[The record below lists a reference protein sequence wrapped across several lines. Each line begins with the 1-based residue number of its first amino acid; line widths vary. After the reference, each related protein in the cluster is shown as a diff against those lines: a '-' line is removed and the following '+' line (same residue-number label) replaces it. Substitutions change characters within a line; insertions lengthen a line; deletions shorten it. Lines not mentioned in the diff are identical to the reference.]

1 MVRGE
6 AAMKPKK
13 QRGNEPSLR
22 DKLSQNFLKAF
33 ESDFEANGVEVIT
46 QLRLKSPEKYADIA
60 SRLIAATEP
69 KAEGFKA
76 CENMH
81 EIGFKLLQNAGV
93 SEYDITEAMIQDA
106 IAANDQFIARL
117 QEICEQAQQGSRIQ

>member
-1 MVRGE
+1 
-6 AAMKPKK
+6 MKPKRPK
-13 QRGNEPSLR
+13 ANEPSLR

-33 ESDFEANGVEVIT
+33 ESDFEANGVEAIEK
-46 QLRLKSPEKYADIA
+46 LRIENPAKYAEIA

-76 CENMH
+76 CQDMH

-106 IAANDQFIARL
+106 IAANDAFIAKL
-117 QEICEQAQQGSRIQ
+117 QEIADQAPQGSRVQ

>member
-1 MVRGE
+1 
-6 AAMKPKK
+6 MKTKRPKA
-13 QRGNEPSLR
+13 NEPSLR

-33 ESDFEANGVEVIT
+33 ESDFEANGVEAIEK
-46 QLRLKSPEKYADIA
+46 LRMENPAKYAESA

-76 CENMH
+76 CQDMH

-93 SEYDITEAMIQDA
+93 SEYDITEAMIEDA
-106 IAANDQFIARL
+106 IAANDAFIARL
-117 QEICEQAQQGSRIQ
+117 QEIADQAPQGSRVQ

>member
-1 MVRGE
+1 
-6 AAMKPKK
+6 MKPKK
-13 QRGNEPSLR
+13 PKGNEPSLR

-33 ESDFEANGVEVIT
+33 ESDFEANGVEAIEK
-46 QLRLKSPEKYADIA
+46 LRMENPAKSAEIA

-81 EIGFKLLQNAGV
+81 EIGFKLLQQAGI
-93 SEYDITEAMIQDA
+93 SEFDITEAMIQDA
-106 IAANDQFIARL
+106 IAANDAFIARL
-117 QEICEQAQQGSRIQ
+117 QEIADQAPQGSRVQ

>member
-1 MVRGE
+1 
-6 AAMKPKK
+6 MKPKK
-13 QRGNEPSLR
+13 PKGNEPSLR

-33 ESDFEANGVEVIT
+33 ESDFEANGVEAIEK
-46 QLRLKSPEKYADIA
+46 LRMENPAKYAEIA

-81 EIGFKLLQNAGV
+81 EIGFKLLQQAGI
-93 SEYDITEAMIQDA
+93 SEFDITEAMIQDA
-106 IAANDQFIARL
+106 IAANDAFIARL
-117 QEICEQAQQGSRIQ
+117 QEIADQAPQGSRVQ

>member
-1 MVRGE
+1 
-6 AAMKPKK
+6 MKPKK
-13 QRGNEPSLR
+13 TGNQPSTKERLSAAFVNDFLADYEAEGISAIRALR
-22 DKLSQNFLKAF
+22 S
-33 ESDFEANGVEVIT
+33 
-46 QLRLKSPEKYADIA
+46 KSPEKYCEIA
-60 SRLIAATEP
+60 TRLIAASEP

-106 IAANDQFIARL
+106 IAANDAFIARL
-117 QEICEQAQQGSRIQ
+117 QEICDQAQPGSQMQ